1 MRKKFNVALRP
12 LDGREGQVPNG
23 KIKRFCKGYEVL
35 KHLFMHGRVADN
47 TLFADLVLPRFKLRL
62 NEAQHLPCGLQK
74 RLYDRKNQAERD
86 KRYVDDRQVKRLAQI
101 LRCNIADVRPL
112 HDDDARVVADFPR
125 QLAIAHVDGKDLAC
139 PLLEQAVGKPARGRA
154 GVAANVASGGYTK
167 VAEGFFKLQ
176 SAPADIRARAAAH
189 LNVCGYV
196 NLHAGLIRFLAVYI
210 DLARHN
216 RSLRLCAGLGKAET
230 YQQHIQPLLMLHDI
244 PPGFCPRAHS
254 RSGRSIHTDPASRRD
269 R

>member
-1 MRKKFNVALRP
+1 
-12 LDGREGQVPNG
+12 
-23 KIKRFCKGYEVL
+23 
-35 KHLFMHGRVADN
+35 MHGRVADN
-47 TLFADLVLPRFKLRL
+47 ALFADLVLPRFKLRL
-62 NEAQHLPCGLQK
+62 DEAQHLPCGLQK

-86 KRYVDDRQVKRLAQI
+86 KRYVDDGKVKRLAQVFQS
-101 LRCNIADVRPL
+101 NIADVRPL
-112 HDDDARVVADFPR
+112 HDDDARVVANFPR
-125 QLAIAHVDGKDLAC
+125 QLAVAHVDGEDLAR

-154 GVAANVASGGYTK
+154 GVAANVARWVNT
-167 VAEGFFKLQ
+167 EIFERLLKLEA
-176 SAPADIRARAAAH
+176 SPADIRAGAAAH
-189 LNVCGYV
+189 FNVCGYV

-216 RSLRLCAGLGKAET
+216 RGLRLCAGLCKAET

-244 PPGFCPRAHS
+244 PPGFCPKARS